1 MVFASP
7 PVLSTATYIRLVLV
21 VRVQEVVPAARFAV
35 ETELEPSDGG
45 GGGEG
50 EGGGG
55 EGGGFRE
62 PQSMQSVPRPQSE
75 YSAPGPPSS
84 HAESDAYMHVFLQP
98 PCALVMLTIMRAK
111 MMWASRGAG
120 PGVLESN
127 DSSDMVKPCAGRV
140 PRQAVLWMSV
150 DVGSMIPTQ
159 PRADG
164 ATSTRSAHLKL
175 YLCIHTCATSFK
187 SCTR

>member
-1 MVFASP
+1 
-7 PVLSTATYIRLVLV
+7 
-21 VRVQEVVPAARFAV
+21 
-35 ETELEPSDGG
+35 
-45 GGGEG
+45 
-50 EGGGG
+50 
-55 EGGGFRE
+55 
-62 PQSMQSVPRPQSE
+62 MQSVPRPQSE

-150 DVGSMIPTQ
+150 DVGSMIPTHS
-159 PRADG
+159 RADG
-164 ATSTRSAHLKL
+164 ATTRSAHLKL
-175 YLCIHTCATSFK
+175 YLCIHACVHRLSRL
-187 SCTR
+187 SC